1 LALAKKYL
9 NSNQESIWQY
19 VFPSHSLLPDEQDC
33 IIRRFQIIKIGL
45 QKAVKTAVQKV
56 VFPKKVSCHNFRYC
70 FAPHLL
76 RAGYY
81 TQHLRFWAGF
91 RTTLELLGHKDLK
104 TSMKYT
110 LIPKRGTKSV
120 RSLFDEVKKLLYP
133 LG

>member
-45 QKAVKTAVQKV
+45 QKAVKTAVQKA

-70 FAPHLL
+70 FAPHFAEGWILHSAL
-76 RAGYY
+76 AVLGRFPHHLGTSRAQRFENFHEIHAH
-81 TQHLRFWAGF
+81 TQTRYQVS
-91 RTTLELLGHKDLK
+91 EEP
-104 TSMKYT
+104 
-110 LIPKRGTKSV
+110 I
-120 RSLFDEVKKLLYP
+120 
-133 LG
+133 